1 MTIKIFNNSFYHLVR
16 PLDNRLLD
24 AADRLDSHP
33 LQKFSWGETCSVGKE
48 RFYEYEMIPSVVFW
62 AREFMKDIG
71 YGMAFQITDIWKNTY
86 RRGSVEEPRDYSN
99 CDLCAVI
106 FLDDYIPEEGGKFY
120 FVNRHRAQLGTVW
133 GSLDAEKYYVDY
145 KKGDMVLFPSY
156 MVHGVS
162 RFKISKWDDII
173 KRKRRRTV
181 GVNINIRG
189 WEPWEYSA
197 EKGLYE
203 EAMRIEFNK

>member
-1 MTIKIFNNSFYHLVR
+1 
-16 PLDNRLLD
+16 
-24 AADRLDSHP
+24 
-33 LQKFSWGETCSVGKE
+33 
-48 RFYEYEMIPSVVFW
+48 MIP
-62 AREFMKDIG
+62 ED
-71 YGMAFQITDIWKNTY
+71 
-86 RRGSVEEPRDYSN
+86 
-99 CDLCAVI
+99 
-106 FLDDYIPEEGGKFY
+106 GGRFY
-120 FVNRHRAQLGTVW
+120 FVNRHSSELGRKW
-133 GSLDAEKYYVDY
+133 ISILGQEGEIHYVDY

-181 GVNINIRG
+181 AFNINIRG
-189 WEPWEYSA
+189 WGPWEYSV